1 MVTAQITLAAAWV
14 IDRPS
19 GWFSLAGQPGQTALT
34 RMPSR
39 ASSAASSRVSALSAA
54 LDTLY
59 AGEPPVITEI
69 EPPSLLTF
77 TILGRVLERS
87 IGSRASITRQ
97 GPNRLTSIASATV
110 PRSALLAVAHRS
122 YMVDALF
129 TSTSVRPNWFFT
141 HSAMPATLTELSTS
155 SWQATMR
162 IPSGSSSLAASS
174 PRRRSREPSTT
185 EKPSRASCRHT
196 SRPTPRLPPV
206 TTATGWSAFTRI
218 TSAGRDRDVSH
229 ASHLATRPSPPWPS
243 QTKSSS
249 KHGAAG
255 SSGLLPGNGQAVL
268 LAASFQM
275 PAGHVLHPVERL
287 GVLDVGPHDQRADL
301 DGERRAAAEPPA
313 EHRARGLL
321 DDLDLVAE
329 MAGELLAVA
338 LAAFRHDPRRG
349 GNTHRSRLGRFR
361 GASGVLGHRGALD
374 HGDDDGN
381 DDRDHHHH
389 P

>member
-14 IDRPS
+14 IERPS

-59 AGEPPVITEI
+59 AGDPPVITEI
-69 EPPSLLTF
+69 EPPSLLTL

-87 IGSRASITRQ
+87 IGSSASITRQ
-97 GPNRLTSIASATV
+97 GPNRLTSTASATA

-129 TSTSVRPNWFFT
+129 TSTSVRPNRFFT

-155 SWQATMR
+155 SWQATIR

-218 TSAGRDRDVSH
+218 TSASHDRDVSH
-229 ASHLATRPSPPWPS
+229 ASHLAIRCSPSRPSRA
-243 QTKSSS
+243 KSSS
-249 KHGAAG
+249 KRIAAG
-255 SSGLLPGNGQAVL
+255 AGGR
-268 LAASFQM
+268 LAA
-275 PAGHVLHPVERL
+275 
-287 GVLDVGPHDQRADL
+287 GVGTSI
-301 DGERRAAAEPPA
+301 
-313 EHRARGLL
+313 
-321 DDLDLVAE
+321 LVT
-329 MAGELLAVA
+329 
-338 LAAFRHDPRRG
+338 R
-349 GNTHRSRLGRFR
+349 
-361 GASGVLGHRGALD
+361 
-374 HGDDDGN
+374 
-381 DDRDHHHH
+381 
-389 P
+389 